1 MWHRLKWWFYR
12 IRGKLW
18 ARPLLYVSLAIAAVV
33 AAGGADRL
41 FDPEAVPEIDRE
53 TLDALM
59 DASHHMG
66 TARMA
71 ADPSRGVVDPT
82 AASSAWTTSTWRA
95 ARSFRRRTPTRR
107 PTRSWRW
114 RGASPRTST
123 RHGRVPGVLKSWL
136 RRRTPDVA
144 RPSGGFA
151 ESRAPGLGGSR
162 ARGLARLQVQSI
174 CSFRLQSA

>member
-71 ADPSRGVVDPT
+71 ADPSRGVVD
-82 AASSAWTTSTWRA
+82 ADCRVFGVDNLYVASSAVFPTAHAYSPTYTILALARRVAAHIHASWAR
-95 ARSFRRRTPTRR
+95 ARSPEVMVAA
-107 PTRSWRW
+107 PDPG
-114 RGASPRTST
+114 RGST
-123 RHGRVPGVLKSWL
+123 
-136 RRRTPDVA
+136 
-144 RPSGGFA
+144 
-151 ESRAPGLGGSR
+151 
-162 ARGLARLQVQSI
+162 
-174 CSFRLQSA
+174 